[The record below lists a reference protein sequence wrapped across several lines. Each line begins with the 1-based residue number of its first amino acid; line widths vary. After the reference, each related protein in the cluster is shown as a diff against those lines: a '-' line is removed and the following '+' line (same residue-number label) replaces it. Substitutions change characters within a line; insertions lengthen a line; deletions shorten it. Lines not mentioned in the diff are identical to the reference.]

1 MRPALTPERWQHLQ
15 PLLAEALQY
24 PAPQRAALLR
34 ERCGGDTDLLAD
46 ALTLL
51 AHEDVMPER
60 LPASAFAALY
70 DADVDV
76 SAESWRGRRIG
87 PFIVEDLLG
96 SGGSSSVYRA
106 RRADDFEQVVALK
119 LLRGHDHASL
129 RRFERERGILASL
142 NHPHIARLF
151 DAGSTA
157 DGTPYLVLEFV
168 EGRTWDRWLA
178 EEKPG
183 LRRRIE
189 QFLLVCDAV
198 EHAHRR
204 LLVHRDIK
212 PANVLVDANDVP
224 RLLDFGIATLLDA
237 GDSTVTRE
245 GGTALTPAYAAPEQ
259 LRGEPVTTATDVYA
273 LGLVLYETLTGRHP
287 FRRHGDSEHELLRA
301 ITTRDAPRPSQH
313 AGGPGALRAA
323 DLRGDLDNV
332 VLTAIEREPARRYGS
347 VRELAADLRA
357 WLAGRPVSA
366 RPQTFAYLL
375 RKFIVRHRAA
385 VAIAVTAA
393 AALLAASAIALGQA
407 RIALKE
413 RERAQQRFDE
423 VRRFANNLLFDYHEG
438 IQKLAGSLPMQERLV
453 RDGIDYLER
462 LRADAGD
469 DADLWREIAAGYLKV
484 GDLQGNPYGANLGDF
499 TGAAQ
504 SYTRAEAALAQAE
517 AHGETAAT
525 RLWRARLLTRH
536 AYLHYQDTELDL
548 ARERMREALQR
559 FEALLASSPG
569 DLDVA
574 IEYSDALD
582 LYGELIGIRSGD
594 GKPDAEGARTAQLR
608 AAELRRAAYARAPDD
623 MRVRYALYNSQLREG
638 AYWVDRNAMD
648 KAEIALLEAL
658 RLIRELVAN
667 DPDNTYRQREVGVV
681 LVRLVQ
687 VQDALGKLDASVD
700 SAQQAL
706 TLMEGM
712 LARDPGNDS
721 MREGVTSTTGWAARQ
736 LVRAG
741 RADEALP
748 VVRRQIAVNEA
759 RLRAAPDNPTIR
771 YDLSLAYRRL
781 GEQRAAVHDFVGA
794 IEAHRKALD
803 IQQELAALSA
813 DYAAGVAL
821 SHWHVGRAELAAG
834 HVATARTTLA
844 EAAGRLGALV
854 AAKTLGPGY
863 GEDLADI
870 QVSLGEAWAA
880 APADRTRA
888 ADAFGRAIAIWDGF
902 ERDGALSP
910 KAADQRERIRQAI
923 RRLR

>member
-1 MRPALTPERWQHLQ
+1 MRPALTPERWRHLQ
-15 PLLAEALQY
+15 PLLAEALQH
-24 PAPQRAALLR
+24 PAPQRAAMLR

-51 AHEDVMPER
+51 AHEDVLPER
-60 LPASAFAALY
+60 LPASAFAVLC
-70 DADVDV
+70 DADADV

-106 RRADDFEQVVALK
+106 RRADDFEQIVALK

-142 NHPHIARLF
+142 NHPHIARLY
-151 DAGSTA
+151 DAGSTS

-168 EGRTWDRWLA
+168 EGRTWDRWLG
-178 EEKPG
+178 EEMPG

-212 PANVLVDANDVP
+212 PANVLVDANGVP
-224 RLLDFGIATLLDA
+224 RLLDFGIAALLDA

-287 FRRHGDSEHELLRA
+287 FRRPGDSEHELLRA
-301 ITTRDAPRPSQH
+301 ITTRDAPRPSQQ
-313 AGGPGALRAA
+313 AAGPGAPRAA

-347 VRELAADLRA
+347 VQELSADLRA

-366 RPQTFAYLL
+366 RPQTFAYLA
-375 RKFIVRHRAA
+375 RKFIARHRAA

-393 AALLAASAIALGQA
+393 IALVSASAIALGQA

-413 RERAQQRFDE
+413 RERAQQRLAD
-423 VRRFANNLLFDYHEG
+423 VRRFANSLLFDYHEG

-462 LRADAGD
+462 LRADAGS
-469 DADLWREIAAGYLKV
+469 DADLWREIAAGYFKV

-504 SYTRAEAALAQAE
+504 SYARAEAALAQAE
-517 AHGETAAT
+517 AQGETAAT
-525 RLWRARLLTRH
+525 RVWRARLLTRR

-548 ARERMREALQR
+548 ARERTREALQR
-559 FEALLASSPG
+559 FEALLAASPD

-594 GKPDAEGARTAQLR
+594 GKPDAESARNAQLR
-608 AAELRRAAYARAPDD
+608 SAGLRRAAHARAPDD

-648 KAEIALLEAL
+648 KAEAALLEAL

-667 DPDNTYRQREVGVV
+667 DPDNTYRQREIGVV

-700 SAQQAL
+700 SALQAL

-712 LARDPGNDS
+712 LARDPDNGS

-741 RADEALP
+741 RAGEALP
-748 VVRRQIAVNEA
+748 VIRRQIAVNEA
-759 RLRAAPDNPTIR
+759 RLRTAPDNPTIR

-781 GEQRAAVHDFVGA
+781 GEQRAAVRDFAGA
-794 IEAHRKALD
+794 IQAHRTALGM
-803 IQQELAALSA
+803 QQELAALSA

-821 SHWHVGRAELAAG
+821 SQWHVGRAELAAG
-834 HVATARTTLA
+834 RVAAARATLA
-844 EAAGRLGALV
+844 GAADRLGALV
-854 AAKTLGPGY
+854 TAKALGPGY
-863 GEDLADI
+863 GEDLADVH
-870 QVSLGEAWAA
+870 VSLGEAWAA
-880 APADRTRA
+880 SPTDRVRA
-888 ADAFGRAIAIWDGF
+888 ADAYGRAVAIWDGF

-910 KAADQRERIRQAI
+910 KAAGKRERIRQTI
-923 RRLR
+923 GRLR